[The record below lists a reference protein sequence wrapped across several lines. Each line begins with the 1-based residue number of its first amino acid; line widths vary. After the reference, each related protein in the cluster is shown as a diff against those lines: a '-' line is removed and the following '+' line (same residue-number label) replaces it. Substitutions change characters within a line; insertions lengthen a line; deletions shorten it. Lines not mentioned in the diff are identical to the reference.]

1 MVLGDVERFKVV
13 VVELDFRA
21 FSDREA
27 QADKDLLE
35 LVEHDIE
42 RVFLADDDFLTRQ
55 GNVDGLGLE
64 LVRERGL
71 LDLSAA
77 RFDDGLDF
85 GAHIVDHLADRRT
98 VLGRNVL
105 HALEQRGQIALFAE
119 ELDARFIECARIR
132 SGGQLLFCG
141 LQNALQFFFHG
152 DSPL

>member
-1 MVLGDVERFKVV
+1 MTTSSPGRGD
-13 VVELDFRA
+13 
-21 FSDREA
+21 
-27 QADKDLLE
+27 
-35 LVEHDIE
+35 
-42 RVFLADDDFLTRQ
+42 
-55 GNVDGLGLE
+55 VDGLGLE

-85 GAHIVDHLADRRT
+85 GAHIVDHLADHRT
-98 VLGRNVL
+98 VLGATSFMPLSNAVKL
-105 HALEQRGQIALFAE
+105 ALFAE
-119 ELDARFIECARIR
+119 ELDARLIQCARIR